1 MIADAGV
8 LEGGFSDPVLDSQGV
23 FRALMDAMARP
34 ARVTRIRA
42 DVAPPLALGTAA
54 GAIACTLIDAD
65 TLYWLDPSLDHET
78 LHRWI
83 AFHTGARR
91 ANAMADATFAF
102 VGMPASMPAFE
113 CFAQGSQEYPD
124 RSATLVLRLEGLEGG
139 EPFTFEGPGINGRVT
154 IAPRGLPADFAEQW
168 HANGKRFPRGI
179 DLVLTAGDA
188 LACLPRSAHLISA
201 KD

>member
-1 MIADAGV
+1 MIADADV
-8 LEGGFSDPVLDSQGV
+8 LEGGLSDPVLDSQGV

-42 DVAPPLALGTAA
+42 DVAPPLALGAAA

-91 ANAMADATFAF
+91 ADALADAALAF

-124 RSATLVLRLEGLEGG
+124 RSATLILTVPTLDEDQGWRLS
-139 EPFTFEGPGINGRVT
+139 GPGIAGSRAFQVQ
-154 IAPRGLPADFAEQW
+154 PLDE
-168 HANGKRFPRGI
+168 RFPAEWRSNHAGFPLGV
-179 DLVLTAGDA
+179 DVLFAARDRVAG
-188 LACLPRSAHLISA
+188 LPRSTRLEA
-201 KD
+201 

>member
-1 MIADAGV
+1 MITDADV
-8 LEGGFSDPVLDSQGV
+8 LEGGLSDPVLDSQGV

-42 DVAPPLALGTAA
+42 DVAPPLALGAAA

-91 ANAMADATFAF
+91 ADALADAAFAF

-124 RSATLVLRLEGLEGG
+124 RSATLVLQLEGLEGG
-139 EPFTFEGPGINGRVT
+139 ESFTFEGPGIDGRAT

-168 HANGKRFPRGI
+168 YANGKRFPRGI

-188 LACLPRSAHLISA
+188 LVCLPRSTHLISA